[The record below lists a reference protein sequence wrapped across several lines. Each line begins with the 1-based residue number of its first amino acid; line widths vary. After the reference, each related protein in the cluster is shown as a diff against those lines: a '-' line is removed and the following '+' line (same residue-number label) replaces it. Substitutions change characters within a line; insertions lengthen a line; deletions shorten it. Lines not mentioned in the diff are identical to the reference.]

1 MASYL
6 GSGKNL
12 EDAVKAAH
20 AQIPRKKGEAVVCRV
35 LDWGYHTGG
44 YVENPEFFA
53 LVCRQDNLPAA
64 AG

>member
-20 AQIPRKKGEAVVCRV
+20 AQIPRKKGEAVICRV
-35 LDWGYHTGG
+35 LDWGVSHGRLCG
-44 YVENPEFFA
+44 KPGVFC
-53 LVCRQDNLPAA
+53 VGLPPR
-64 AG
+64 